1 MRKTLLFFLITILS
15 LNLSA
20 SHFIGGEITWACDKD
35 PLSPNY
41 GKYTFYMTI
50 YQDCDGIDFSTTGY
64 NIDVHNHPSLFS
76 INLPFV
82 SSVDISPT
90 GVPGSTPCYDCS
102 NQPFGTFG
110 AVKQWN
116 YASAPTTITGSPPAD
131 GWHFTWGTCCR
142 SGNITNIGTP
152 GSMDWTVRSVMYPY
166 TDPSGTIF
174 PNSNECYENSPI
186 FKEEPKTILCS
197 GYPFSYSHLAFD
209 VELDSLSYSWAEPL
223 DVASSYDYTNPSSQA
238 IPYIGGYTVTS
249 PIPGNPT
256 LDSEN
261 GEISFFSMTNGVFVT
276 VIKVAAFKC
285 GQLVAEVYRDVNVAL
300 LGCGTLPNGAQ
311 NSPPL
316 ITAPVGSQNWITN
329 LNPSTG
335 LPSYETTIM
344 AGELV
349 NFSVVATDNDINSTG
364 NMQDLSLEV
373 EGGQL
378 DPLLALSNPAT
389 FTVTSSSPGNI
400 SGDFEWLSNCDH
412 MQDYGCGRQG
422 GAYTFNIKSYDD
434 FCPANGIKMATIT
447 INVIP
452 PQPDLR
458 CLAVDTNGGVDL
470 YFSYPAGVIDTN
482 IKYEIYHSKQISGP
496 YSILDSI
503 FYPDTTFYHSGS
515 DANTSKSYY
524 YLLGSVT
531 CGTNIGGGS
540 DSLLYS
546 DTLSTILMHS
556 TAVNMGITADLN
568 WNPIHN
574 PLIPSSS
581 TDYDVHYI
589 NADNVDVILSVQPD
603 TFAQMDGDRCDYIP
617 QFYVEISDISGCVSK
632 SSISS
637 VNLLDTLSPVTP
649 IIEDI
654 SVDVN
659 GKSVVSWSVSP
670 DSDFYIVY
678 IQDNNGAWITLDTV
692 LFGTNSYQFV
702 NSNATINSENFTVR
716 AVDSCGNSRIRSL
729 VHNSILVINSSDV
742 CDYSISL
749 NWNDY
754 INWDNGVSHYKV
766 FLTETDVNNVSINSE
781 IRVPLSTELLLGN
794 INSQSTYTVYIEAYN
809 EDSTLVAVS
818 NIINLSIAMPNRPL
832 FNYLEYATVNHDNG
846 MVEINC
852 LVDNNAV
859 IDHYDIY
866 RTEEFDI
873 NGVGINFSKIDEVNF
888 SGNTNFIF
896 NDNNTSTST
905 IFYQY
910 KVYPVDTCGVS
921 LSPPPVN
928 DPAYLGKI
936 SFAQTILL
944 GVEKNIDYSET
955 SSLSSDFTNTLFF
968 NEYEKWLGEVS
979 MYELYRSVN
988 NEPFNLMPIRTWN
1001 RNTNPNEE
1009 LNYIDV
1015 VTNDGKGNGRFCYY
1029 IKASE
1034 GSITPYG
1041 AVPEGSV
1048 SNIACVSQTP
1058 VVYIPNTFTPNRD
1071 DHNEIFKPF
1080 TYFVSEKGYLFSIYN
1095 KQGNK
1100 IFETNNPQKGWDG
1113 SFQGSQVPNDNY
1125 VYYLKYINGDGE
1137 LTEKTDVVTLVR

>member
-1 MRKTLLFFLITILS
+1 MKKILFLFFIVLLS
-15 LNLSA
+15 FSSQA
-20 SHFIGGEITWACDKD
+20 SHYIGGEITWECDKD
-35 PLSPNY
+35 LLSPNY

-64 NIDVHNHPSLFS
+64 DIDVHNHPSLFS

-90 GVPGSTPCYDCS
+90 GVPGSTPCYDC
-102 NQPFGTFG
+102 NTQPFGTFG

-116 YASAPTTITGSPPAD
+116 YASAPTTITGSPSAD

-152 GSMDWTVRSVMYPY
+152 GSMDWIVRSVMYPY

-223 DVASSYDYTNPSSQA
+223 DVASLYNYTNPSSQA

-316 ITAPVGSQNWITN
+316 ITAPVGSQNWITT

-349 NFSVVATDNDINSTG
+349 NFSVVATDSDINSTG

-378 DPLLALSNPAT
+378 DPLLALSNPAS
-389 FTVTSSSPGNI
+389 FIVTSSSPGNI

-458 CLAVDTNGGVDL
+458 CLAVDANGGVDL
-470 YFSYPAGVIDTN
+470 YFSFPAGVIDTN
-482 IKYEIYHSKQISGP
+482 IKYDIYHSKQISGP
-496 YSILDSI
+496 YSLLDSI

-515 DANTSKSYY
+515 DANTSQSYY

-556 TAVNMGITADLN
+556 TAVNMGVTADLN
-568 WNPIHN
+568 WNPTHN

-589 NADNVDVILSVQPD
+589 NADNFDAILSVQTD

-617 QFYVEISDISGCVSK
+617 QFYVEIPDISGCVSK

-659 GKSVVSWSVSP
+659 GKSVVSWSVSA

-716 AVDSCGNSRIRSL
+716 ALDSCGNTRVRSEI
-729 VHNSILVINSSDV
+729 HNSIYLVQLVDE
-742 CDYSISL
+742 CDHSVQL

-754 INWDNGVSHYKV
+754 INWSGGTHHFNVFINEIDENGVVIS
-766 FLTETDVNNVSINSE
+766 DVITVTN
-781 IRVPLSTELLLGN
+781 STEYLLDGLTSS
-794 INSQSTYTVYIEAYN
+794 SQYEIYVEAYN
-809 EDSTLVAVS
+809 FDASFVAVS
-818 NIINLSIAMPNRPL
+818 NLL
-832 FNYLEYATVNHDNG
+832 DFNISLAAKPKFHYIEYVTVNPDNG
-846 MVEINC
+846 FIELNC
-852 LVDNNAV
+852 YVDNQGV

-866 RTEEFDI
+866 RSKI
-873 NGVGINFSKIDEVNF
+873 VNGVEVGLDLIDNV
-888 SGNTNFIF
+888 TF
-896 NDNNTSTST
+896 NGTSSVHYIDNEASTSN
-905 IFYQY
+905 YSYLY
-910 KVYPVDTCGVS
+910 KTYPVDTCGITLNV
-921 LSPPPVN
+921 PPVD
-928 DPAYLGKI
+928 DPAYVNDI
-936 SFAQTILL
+936 SYAQSILL
-944 GVEKNIDYSET
+944 EVEVNKDYSNFPGLE
-955 SSLSSDFTNTLFF
+955 SDYTNTITF
-968 NEYEKWLGEVS
+968 NEYDKWLGDVS
-979 MYELYRSVN
+979 KYELFRSIN
-988 NEPFNLMPIRTWN
+988 NEPFVMLPIKTWDMDN
-1001 RNTNPNEE
+1001 NSNQELVFIDKVTEFGETN
-1009 LNYIDV
+1009 
-1015 VTNDGKGNGRFCYY
+1015 GKFCYY
-1029 IKASE
+1029 IKATE
-1034 GSITPYG
+1034 GNNTPYG
-1041 AVPEGSV
+1041 SVPEGSL
-1048 SNIACVSQTP
+1048 SNIVCISQTP
-1058 VVYIPNTFTPNRD
+1058 NIFVPNTFTPNGD
-1071 DHNEIFKPF
+1071 EHNEVFRPIA
-1080 TYFVSEKGYLFSIYN
+1080 YFVSEVGYSFSIFN
-1095 KQGNK
+1095 RNGSE
-1100 IFETNNPQKGWDG
+1100 IFSNNEPSKGWDG
-1113 SFQGSQVPNDNY
+1113 TYKGRNVQNDNY
-1125 VYYLKYINGDGE
+1125 VYHLQYINSDGE
-1137 LTEKTDVVTLVR
+1137 LTNKTDAFTLVR